1 MEYEIRPY
9 FYSKSTELRIFFA
22 ELNQMIAS
30 QIDDGIYTCK
40 QAIEEG
46 KTGFSWGAEVFEIKV
61 EKEISVL
68 EYHGEFVR
76 GIPTREILEMLT
88 DYKNAIDHLRN
99 GSET

>member
-1 MEYEIRPY
+1 MKYEIRPFIY
-9 FYSKSTELRIFFA
+9 NTDPELTLFFTELH
-22 ELNQMIAS
+22 QMIAS

-76 GIPTREILEMLT
+76 EIPTREILEMLT
-88 DYKNAIDHLRN
+88 EYKNAIDYLKN